1 MIEQSQYDSLM
12 HALIFSLAAL
22 AFVLA
27 VGGIMFSSMKSTIDR
42 LTIELEEAAAELQR
56 GGQGTNRRLASLK
69 VAEAGRRLLA
79 LKRGEENPGDL
90 VGVAA
95 LLLHLSEIEDAEKAR
110 ERAEARPC

>member
-1 MIEQSQYDSLM
+1 MIDQSQYDSVVI
-12 HALIFSLAAL
+12 ALIFSLCVIVV
-22 AFVLA
+22 VLL
-27 VGGIMFSSMKSTIDR
+27 VGWILLGSMSREIRR
-42 LTIELEEAAAELQR
+42 LTRELEEAAAELQR

-95 LLLHLSEIEDAEKAR
+95 LLLHLSEIEDAEKAKGR
-110 ERAEARPC
+110 VELRSC